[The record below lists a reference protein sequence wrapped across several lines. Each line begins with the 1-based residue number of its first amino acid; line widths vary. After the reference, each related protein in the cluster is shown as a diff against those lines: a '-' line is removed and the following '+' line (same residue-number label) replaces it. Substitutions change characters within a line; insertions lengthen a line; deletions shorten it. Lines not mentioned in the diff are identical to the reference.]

1 MHWPSIQKM
10 SLLGRLPQKNF
21 FFLKQDKLVFIHHE
35 ASSTS
40 LFAQFFRLLLLLK
53 VFDLCLKAKL
63 LDWALRQGKVDEFA
77 IF

>member
-10 SLLGRLPQKNF
+10 SLLGRLPQKKNF
-21 FFLKQDKLVFIHHE
+21 FSEARQTIHHE
-35 ASSTS
+35 ASSAS